1 MRVMVDLIEDSNM
14 RHELEDRLVEETGNT
29 NFWLVEDRLW
39 MDDMDEDSDQEDPE
53 KNLKEEN
60 VQLKKESED
69 RLALCDAVQGAL
81 ECRAM
86 ATDLERARMQ
96 LEDLRALILR

>member
-1 MRVMVDLIEDSNM
+1 MRIMIDMIEDSNM
-14 RHELEDRLVEETGNT
+14 HHELEDNAFYLLG
-29 NFWLVEDRLW
+29 W

-69 RLALCDAVQGAL
+69 RLALCNAVQGAL

-96 LEDLRALILR
+96 LEDLRAHILR

>member
-1 MRVMVDLIEDSNM
+1 MDEMIQDYNLTE
-14 RHELEDRLVEETGNT
+14 ELEDRLEEETCNT
-29 NFWLVEDRLW
+29 NLWLGECRY
-39 MDDMDEDSDQEDPE
+39 MDEYSDQDDPE

-69 RLALCDAVQGAL
+69 RLALCNAVQGAL

-96 LEDLRALILR
+96 LEDLRAHILR

>member
-1 MRVMVDLIEDSNM
+1 MRIMVDMIEDSNM
-14 RHELEDRLVEETGNT
+14 HHELEDNAFYLLG
-29 NFWLVEDRLW
+29 W

-96 LEDLRALILR
+96 LEDLRAHILR

>member
-1 MRVMVDLIEDSNM
+1 MRVMDEMIQDYNLTE
-14 RHELEDRLVEETGNT
+14 ELEDRLEEETCNT
-29 NFWLVEDRLW
+29 NLWLGECRY
-39 MDDMDEDSDQEDPE
+39 MDEYSDQDDPE

-69 RLALCDAVQGAL
+69 RLALCNAVQGAL

-96 LEDLRALILR
+96 LEDLRAQILR